1 MLSRTRSRAGSATRT
16 VVILVLALGMLAL
29 VLWRLLVPPAPAA
42 DSGRGSARDAGEADD
57 APVALVSEETARAR
71 LDSEGLTG
79 ARANAAEVGVRLAGP
94 GQLDGRVIE
103 RVSGLGVGGVRVD
116 LLPVPPSGATFF
128 GRMLRIAGLGEMA
141 TRTKPIAV
149 AQTAPDGS
157 FHFTGVRR
165 GTWYVDARGPYHVP
179 ENVVR
184 ARLVASG
191 AGGPLDV
198 WVRSGGRVVGRVLL
212 PDGRPAAH
220 VTAQLVPGPG
230 SFIERARTGELVMAE
245 QKTDENGAFVFEG
258 VAPGPGYEVTAAG
271 SGFALT
277 HALDVRVKAGED
289 TVVTVQTR
297 AGGSVT
303 GRVVSGPK
311 AAPGEEA
318 QTTPLAGAQLG
329 AVPRGL
335 RDLRCAEEL
344 LETTHCVSAA
354 DGSFT
359 MLNVPA
365 GEIDLV
371 AIAPG
376 HLPAL
381 GARIAVADGAN
392 ATTPDLVLHPGPL
405 VKGRVVDAAGAPIPG
420 ARVRW
425 NMVDWQNFQFD
436 FSLAPM
442 MAQAVKG
449 FEYPTTDADGRFEAG
464 PFAGKAPFGID
475 FTKLGFQDARH
486 EWKPESETGELTVT
500 MHRGGALEGVVMD
513 EAAAEPV
520 TMFTIASNDRVDS
533 EASAPGAR
541 NPFTGGT
548 TFEDP
553 AGRFVLDSLEPGKVR
568 FVVSAP
574 GYLDRVV
581 DDVVVR
587 EGQPTKG
594 VIVSLQPGGTI
605 RGVVVDQSE
614 QPVPGAQV
622 AAFPAAGDALA
633 NTPATQL
640 RNERRAGRAG
650 PRMPFEQMVGDMPPG
665 MTNYFASLGLLG
677 DKAVLTDA
685 SGAFELRGVAPGD
698 VSVLAFHRDFAS
710 GNSGPLALAVE
721 TPLTGVKIVMNAGGG
736 IEGKVVDRRGRAVPG
751 SIVVALSPM
760 AMGGGRGGGDP
771 SGGALYQG
779 ESSANGE
786 YKIRHVVAGAY
797 ILVATRGDEALNPA
811 SFFGN
816 LNFDLVNVPPGQT
829 AYYDVVDSSAGGCR
843 VYGTITCN
851 GKPVERGTLTAVTFE
866 SESTLGIDFK
876 AARVKE
882 GGAFEF
888 PGLAPGDYQLNL
900 DGNGAQ
906 VRMRLEV
913 PDELEFRADLHCP
926 EGGAEGIVRD
936 AASGVGVKGVDVA
949 LRPID
954 RGPKP
959 GGFFGSLM
967 AREGQSF
974 RATTQEKGE
983 FRIERLPAGE
993 YELVARPRGEAKK
1006 TYAAG
1011 EIVKVSVDEDRVTRG
1026 LDVKLTPALAL
1037 AGIVRD
1043 SSGAPVAGA
1052 RVLARSA
1059 ADERGGVERAETD
1072 KEGRFELRGLS
1083 PGQYELRA
1091 SHDGFADA
1099 LQKDVELARNATRT
1113 SDVVIVLERGVEV
1126 TAIVSGPDGRPAA
1139 GARARLVRIGAAAT
1153 DEVADAGRAIEGLFT
1168 GAGTTDAD
1176 GRVVVGR
1183 FMPGEYRLEV
1193 QRASARATVPD
1204 VKVPGNTTEFE
1215 VRAELP

>member
-16 VVILVLALGMLAL
+16 VVVLVLALGMLAL
-29 VLWRLLVPPAPAA
+29 VLWRLVVPPPPITDAERAAGAAGEERAPA
-42 DSGRGSARDAGEADD
+42 
-57 APVALVSEETARAR
+57 VLVSEESARAR
-71 LDSEGLTG
+71 LDGQGLAG
-79 ARANAAEVGVRLAGP
+79 ARANATAVGVRLAGP
-94 GQLDGRVIE
+94 AKLDGRVLE
-103 RVSGLGVGGVRVD
+103 RASGLGVGGVRVA

-128 GRMLRIAGLGEMA
+128 GRMLRIAGLAEMA
-141 TRTKPIAV
+141 SRTKPIAV
-149 AQTAPDGS
+149 AVTAPDGA
-157 FHFTGVRR
+157 FHFDGVRR

-184 ARLVASG
+184 ARLLATG
-191 AGGPLDV
+191 GGGPLDV
-198 WVRSGGRVVGRVLL
+198 WVRGGGRVVGRVLL
-212 PDGRPAAH
+212 PDGRAAAN
-220 VTAQLVPGPG
+220 VTAELVPGPG

-245 QKTDENGAFVFEG
+245 QKTDENGAFVFEA

-289 TVVTVQTR
+289 TLVTVQTR

-311 AAPGEEA
+311 SAPGEEVA
-318 QTTPLAGAQLG
+318 TTPLAGAQLG

-405 VKGRVVDAAGAPIPG
+405 VKGRVVDAAGAPVAG
-420 ARVRW
+420 AEVRW

-449 FEYPTTDADGRFEAG
+449 FSYPTTDEDGRFEAG
-464 PFAGKAPFGID
+464 PFAGTAPFGID
-475 FTKLGFQDARH
+475 FTKLGYQDARH
-486 EWKPESETGELTVT
+486 EWKPDVEKGELTVT
-500 MHRGGALEGVVMD
+500 MHRGGSLEGIVMD

-520 TMFTIASNDRVDS
+520 TTFTIATTDRVDS
-533 EASAPGAR
+533 EPSAPGAR

-548 TFEDP
+548 TFEDES
-553 AGRFVLDSLEPGKVR
+553 GRFVLDSLEPGKVR
-568 FVVSAP
+568 LVVSSP
-574 GYLDRVV
+574 GYLERVV

-587 EGQPTKG
+587 EGAPTKG
-594 VIVSLQPGGTI
+594 VIVKLAPGGTI
-605 RGVVVDQSE
+605 RGVVVDPNE

-622 AAFPAAGDALA
+622 AAFPSGGDVLA
-633 NTPATQL
+633 NTPATRM
-640 RNERRAGRAG
+640 RNERRAGRMG
-650 PRMPFEQMVGDMPPG
+650 PRMPFEQLVGDMPPG

-685 SGAFELRGVAPGD
+685 SGAFELRGVAPGE
-698 VSVLAFHRDFAS
+698 VRVLAFHREFAS
-710 GNSGPLALAVE
+710 GNSGPLTLAVE
-721 TPLTGVKIVMNAGGG
+721 TPLTGVKIVMNSGGG
-736 IEGKVVDRRGRAVPG
+736 IEGKVVDRHGRAVPG
-751 SIVVALSPM
+751 SIVVALSPL
-760 AMGGGRGGGDP
+760 AMGGGGRGPAGDA

-786 YKIRHVVAGAY
+786 YKIRHVAAGSY

-816 LNFDLVNVPPGQT
+816 LNFDIVNVPPGQT
-829 AYYDVVDSSAGGCR
+829 VNYDVVDSSAGGCR

-851 GKPVERGTLTAVTFE
+851 GAPVERGTLTAVTFE

-876 AARVKE
+876 AARVKD

-888 PGLAPGDYQLNL
+888 PGLAPGEYQLNL

-926 EGGAEGIVRD
+926 EGGAEGVVRD
-936 AASGVGVKGVDVA
+936 AASGAGVKGVDVA
-949 LRPID
+949 LRPIE

-959 GGFFGSLM
+959 GGFLGSLI
-967 AREGQSF
+967 ASEGQSF
-974 RATTQEKGE
+974 RATTKENGE

-1006 TYAAG
+1006 TYAPGDVARVR
-1011 EIVKVSVDEDRVTRG
+1011 IDEDRVTRG
-1026 LDVKLTPALAL
+1026 LEVKLPAALAL

-1043 SSGAPVAGA
+1043 GGGSPVAGA
-1052 RVLARSA
+1052 RVLARA
-1059 ADERGGVERAETD
+1059 AGDERAGLERAETD
-1072 KEGRFELRGLS
+1072 ADGRFELRGLA
-1083 PGQYELRA
+1083 PGRYELRA
-1091 SHDGFADA
+1091 AHDGFADA
-1099 LQKDVELARNATRT
+1099 VQKDVELARNAVRRD
-1113 SDVVIVLERGVEV
+1113 DVVLVLEKGVEV
-1126 TAIVSGPDGRPAA
+1126 TAVVYGNDGRPAA
-1139 GARARLVRIGAAAT
+1139 GARARLVRKGAGST
-1153 DEVADAGRAIEGLFT
+1153 DDVADAGRAIEGLFT

-1183 FMPGEYRLEV
+1183 FAPGEYRLEV
-1193 QRASARATVPD
+1193 QRASARTTVPD
-1204 VKVPGNTTEFE
+1204 VKIPGNTTEFE